1 MTGYYHFRRVVR
13 EQAECSS
20 ARLLAGRALEI
31 EELPEPSGFSK
42 INCEIPELPD
52 YTVEVFPDEYWNCWP
67 QAVENTKLPWLNAEE
82 VEKIY
87 HETGCVGRD
96 EFAQLVNDVRE
107 GVDIGCVGSAR
118 IPTHSPNNKSAYTYG
133 ERLMDSLASWCK
145 SGIASGPFTKNQ
157 IEQIFPNGFTINA
170 MQVAVKEDGK
180 ARPVI
185 DMSAPRLK
193 PGETVPEGVGTSV
206 NSGID
211 VANFPSKMSSLEEIS
226 SILAEIGCPAQ
237 FCKID
242 WAEAYKHCEIRKED
256 RCLQVLSIGGRYFI
270 EERITFG
277 SSSSPGIFERP
288 SWFLLRAAVCKAKAR
303 QELTTKQIDDA
314 MVFSKKGDGVCQR
327 VYENYRQLADR
338 MGARLAPET
347 KPDKAFSPRSKGVAL
362 GVELDLESWTWRLPR
377 KKMVAIRHS
386 LEVVRVSKSVDMGL
400 VKTLVGRLN
409 HYSSI
414 VPAGKVERSF
424 ITHLQTVGE
433 SRGLQE
439 VAVTEAA
446 RDAAAWWLAALPAA
460 TAYSRIRDLR
470 PQSVVVN
477 DYHLY
482 MDAAGGSSDSKNGA
496 GGLVWETGAWFCY
509 QWPNWLNSNS
519 TNSLGVNFAAKL
531 SFLEAVAGLMCL
543 LANPRLFK
551 GKRIMIK
558 TDNSGFVGAWRTK
571 SGKDQYLH
579 SIIHALAFVERG
591 LEMELHV
598 IKTRRCSEEGEVV
611 ADHLSKGKVFKAKK
625 SGLLRK
631 EFKPSKVL
639 RDWMQDPIPGRRLG
653 KSILGEIE
661 DDCCSVLWWEPRH
674 FQ

>member
-1 MTGYYHFRRVVR
+1 MR
-13 EQAECSS
+13 ERAEASS
-20 ARLLAGRALEI
+20 SRLLEGRQLEV
-31 EELPEPSGFSK
+31 ERLPEPSSFVK
-42 INCEIPELPD
+42 INCEIPTLPD
-52 YTVEVFPDEYWNCWP
+52 YTVEVFPEKYWACWP
-67 QAVENTKLPWLNAEE
+67 AAVENTNLPWLNAEE
-82 VEKIY
+82 VERIY
-87 HETGCVGRD
+87 QETNCVGQE
-96 EFAQLVNDVRE
+96 EFAQLVSDIRN
-107 GVDIGCVGSAR
+107 GVDIGCRGSAR

-145 SGIASGPFTKNQ
+145 SGIASGPFTKEQ
-157 IEQIFPNGFTINA
+157 IDQIFPSGFTINA

-193 PGETVPEGVGTSV
+193 PGEVVQEGVGTSV
-206 NSGID
+206 NSGISVED
-211 VANFPSKMSSLEEIS
+211 FPSKMSSLEEIS
-226 SILAEIGCPAQ
+226 AILAKIGCPAQ

-242 WAEAYKHCEIRKED
+242 WAEAYKHCEIREED

-288 SWFLLRAAVCKAKAR
+288 SWFLLRAAVCKAGAR
-303 QELTTKQIDDA
+303 QDLTTKQIDDA
-314 MVFSKKGDGVCQR
+314 MVFSKQGDGVCQL
-327 VYENYRQLADR
+327 VYDNYRILADR

-347 KPDKAFSPRSKGVAL
+347 KPDKAFSPRSRGVAL
-362 GVELDLESWTWRLPR
+362 GVELDLESWTWRLPG

-386 LEVVRVSKSVDMGL
+386 LEVVRVSKSVDLAM

-433 SRGLQE
+433 SQGHQV

-446 RDAAAWWLAALPAA
+446 RQAATWWLAALPAA
-460 TAYSRIRDLR
+460 TVFSQIQDLR

-482 MDAAGGSSDSKNGA
+482 MDAAGGSSGSKNGA
-496 GGLVWETGAWFCY
+496 GGLVWETGAWFYY
-509 QWPNWLNSNS
+509 QWPGWLNNNS
-519 TNSLGVNFAAKL
+519 TNSQGVHFASKL

-551 GKRIMIK
+551 GRRIMLK

-579 SIIHALAFVERG
+579 TIIHALAFVERG

-598 IKTRRCSEEGEVV
+598 VKTKRCSEEGEVV
-611 ADHLSKGKVFKAKK
+611 ADHLSKGKIYKAKK
-625 SGLLRK
+625 YGLLRK
-631 EFKPSKVL
+631 EFRPSKVL
-639 RDWMQDPIPGRRLG
+639 TAWLQDPAPGRTLG
-653 KSILGEIE
+653 RDLLAEIE
-661 DDCCSVLWWEPRH
+661 DDHCSVLWWEPRH
-674 FQ
+674 FA